1 MVQLS
6 QEQIE
11 KNKAIFLKTNEAH
24 KILPQS
30 LLDYLGDNL
39 FRAPASTM
47 TSIYNACEGGL
58 VDHILQTARLAKKIN
73 EMMPA
78 TLQQPSVSIM
88 RASFLFDIGKT
99 FLYAPNSNDWSV
111 KNGKIYDFVQG
122 MTAMRVGERSALY
135 ALQHMVLTEE
145 EYQAIT
151 YSDKDVLDA
160 QVKWYGSPLTTIL
173 RQAIEISIMELKS
186 RR

>member
-11 KNKAIFLKTNEAH
+11 KNKAIFLKTNETY
-24 KILPQS
+24 KILPQG
-30 LLDYLGDNL
+30 LLDFLGDSF

-47 TSIYNACEGGL
+47 TSIYNACDGGL
-58 VDHILQTARLAKKIN
+58 VDHILQTAKLAKKIN
-73 EMMPA
+73 ELYPA
-78 TLQQPSVSIM
+78 TLQQPTMSVM

-99 FLYAPNSNDWSV
+99 FLYVPNSNEWSV
-111 KNGKIYDFVQG
+111 KNGKIYDYAQG
-122 MTAMRVGERSALY
+122 MAAMRVGERSALY
-135 ALQHMVLTEE
+135 ALQHMSLTEE
-145 EYQAIT
+145 EYQAIV
-151 YSDKDVLDA
+151 YSDKDELDA

>member
-1 MVQLS
+1 
-6 QEQIE
+6 
-11 KNKAIFLKTNEAH
+11 
-24 KILPQS
+24 
-30 LLDYLGDNL
+30 
-39 FRAPASTM
+39 
-47 TSIYNACEGGL
+47 
-58 VDHILQTARLAKKIN
+58 
-73 EMMPA
+73 MPA